1 MSLQIITLRK
11 IDLSIVPILFC
22 NQMGS
27 LNENQTCTC
36 LKCNSV
42 LIAYSILLQL
52 FSQICVG
59 GLCVWYAQRYLDFS
73 INHPIL
79 IRTVRLR
86 QRFC

>member
-52 FSQICVG
+52 FSQIYVYMCWWV
-59 GLCVWYAQRYLDFS
+59 
-73 INHPIL
+73 
-79 IRTVRLR
+79 VRMVCTALP
-86 QRFC
+86 